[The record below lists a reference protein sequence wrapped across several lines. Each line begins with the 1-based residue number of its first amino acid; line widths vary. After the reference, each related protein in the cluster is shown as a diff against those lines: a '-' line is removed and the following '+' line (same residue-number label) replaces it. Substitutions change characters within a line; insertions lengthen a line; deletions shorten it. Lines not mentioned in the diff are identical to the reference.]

1 MGKAFFSV
9 AGEDVEKA
17 RGVAAEF
24 AANQV
29 YLYDESGEHAA
40 DMWQEEAS
48 ELRASTVLVIFWSIN
63 YLKKKGTLREIRLAV
78 ELLDQRKLGHPLIV
92 RLDDTPLTSVGNLA
106 GDESDGLQLLAP
118 LIERWRA
125 LPLPFDKANTTTNV
139 ERLLISNGTAT
150 PPDFDRSGVL
160 QVLNQ
165 LAQTSPRDIK
175 PVIWISGHE
184 GYGRRFI
191 VEKYMR
197 LFDPNSK
204 RIEVALLDSDGPLQ
218 ALLRLKGRDY
228 GANIV
233 ELETFIS
240 NSEDGHG
247 GANESSLLTQAVQ
260 DISAKGGHVIFTI
273 EALNRDANRW
283 IPNWL
288 LNWIATVPMGRQPKV
303 FLIAH
308 FAFPQAL
315 LRGETASKVAALKIS
330 SLEFHD
336 SKEYGYRLTGK
347 FDINADR
354 WQPED
359 IDRLAD
365 DSDGNLSLLIS
376 LARARSLAPDLK
388 TFIGDQPDIQ
398 SAFTV
403 KLNNYLDG
411 CLTQIRSIP
420 DAVVALRVL
429 SDLQLVSF
437 SDMKIMFPRAD
448 LHSLLGKLLDL
459 GLLEA
464 PSDSLYRVPRLVVR
478 RLDIRLD
485 IKTAPSSDSMVIH
498 DRFKRLF
505 EDKLVAGTKEPLIDR
520 IEARVRAAL
529 LTGASPSESHVA
541 KFITAS
547 YLLQAGIRAYDK
559 QDYEGALR
567 LLRDCVRHRSEFPEI
582 NTRCVMLRYF
592 GLAAAREDKPADT
605 QQAVELLLQEGQ
617 TGAWRRSR
625 VNPLAD
631 AEFVRGFVCRLSER
645 WGDACRHYLTS
656 LKRMEDD
663 GSSRLGDC
671 HREIA
676 ECYLHEQEPNYREAR
691 FHALRAYE
699 SRQTIMALDIV
710 VKALTASFWSDET
723 LSVSERN
730 ELEVKLN
737 RYLDM
742 LQELSISLGMGMWHQ
757 RKAEDLMQSG
767 ESADLEQALAYAK
780 EALAISSR
788 QDFHPLIWKLM
799 IGLKTDAHLNELIR
813 VAKDAIVNHRFNG
826 RTRSVAA
833 RYLVGAYI
841 QLGDFNNAQRSFDHY
856 RSGFP
861 AGVATT
867 IQASIRSQNIAEAR
881 WL

>member
-17 RGVAAEF
+17 RGIATEF
-24 AANQV
+24 AANQI
-29 YLYDESGEHAA
+29 YLYDESGQHAA
-40 DMWQEEAS
+40 DMWEEEAK
-48 ELRASTVLVIFWSIN
+48 ELRDSTVLVIFWSVN

-78 ELLDQRKLGHPLIV
+78 ELLDCRKLGHPLIV
-92 RLDDTPLTSVGNLA
+92 RLDATPLTSVGNLA
-106 GDESDGLQLLAP
+106 GDESDGVQLLAP

-125 LPLPFDKANTTTNV
+125 LPLPFDNTNTIANI
-139 ERLLISNGTAT
+139 ERLLISNGIAT
-150 PPDFDRSGVL
+150 PPEFDRSGVL
-160 QVLNQ
+160 QTLNQ

-218 ALLRLKGRDY
+218 ALLRLKGRDF
-228 GANIV
+228 GANV
-233 ELETFIS
+233 AELETLIS
-240 NSEDGHG
+240 SSKDGHG

-283 IPNWL
+283 IPAWL
-288 LNWIATVPMGRQPKV
+288 LKWIETVPMGRKPKV
-303 FLIAH
+303 FLVAH
-308 FAFPQAL
+308 FAFPKAL
-315 LRGETASKVAALKIS
+315 LRGEVAKKIAAFTIS
-330 SLEFHD
+330 GLEFHE
-336 SKEYGYRLTGK
+336 SKDYGYRLTGN
-347 FDINADR
+347 FDLNADR

-359 IDRLAD
+359 IDRLAE
-365 DSDGNLSLLIS
+365 DSDGNLSLLIG
-376 LARARSLAPDLK
+376 LARSRSLALDLK
-388 TFIGDQPDIQ
+388 TFSENQLDIQ
-398 SAFTV
+398 SAFTI

-411 CLTQIRSIP
+411 CLTQIRYIP
-420 DAVVALRVL
+420 DAVAALRVL

-437 SDMKIMFPRAD
+437 SDMKIMFPKAD
-448 LHSLLGKLLDL
+448 LHSLLGRLLDL
-459 GLLEA
+459 GLLEV

-478 RLDIRLD
+478 RLDTRLD
-485 IKTAPSSDSMVIH
+485 VKVAPSSDSLVIH

-505 EDKLVAGTKEPLIDR
+505 DNRLVAGTKEPLIDK
-520 IEARVRAAL
+520 IETRVRAAL
-529 LTGASPSESHVA
+529 LTGTSAVDSHVA

-547 YLLQAGIRAYDK
+547 YLLQAGIRAYDR
-559 QDYEGALR
+559 QDYEGALK
-567 LLRDCVRHRSEFPEI
+567 LLRDCVRHRNEFPEI

-592 GLAAAREDKPADT
+592 GLAAAREDKTADI
-605 QQAVELLLQEGQ
+605 QQAVELLLKEGQ
-617 TGAWRRSR
+617 GDAWRRSR
-625 VNPLAD
+625 VNPVAD
-631 AEFVRGFVCRLSER
+631 AEFVRGFVCRLNER
-645 WGDACRHYLTS
+645 WSDACRHYLGS
-656 LKRMEDD
+656 LKRMEED

-691 FHALRAYE
+691 FHAFRAYE
-699 SRQTIMALDIV
+699 SRDTIMALDIV
-710 VKALTASFWSDET
+710 VKALTASFWSDES
-723 LSVSERN
+723 LSVRERD

-737 RYLDM
+737 HHLDK
-742 LQELSISLGMGMWHQ
+742 LQELSTSLGMGMWHQ

-767 ESADLEQALAYAK
+767 QNADLEQALVYAK
-780 EALAISSR
+780 DALAISSR
-788 QDFHPLIWKLM
+788 QDFHPLIWKLL
-799 IGLKTDAHLNELIR
+799 IRLQTEAHLKELVKLTTDAISN
-813 VAKDAIVNHRFNG
+813 NRFNG

-841 QLGDFNNAQRSFDHY
+841 QLGDSNNAQRSFDHH
-856 RSGFP
+856 RPGFP
-861 AGVATT
+861 SSVAAT
-867 IQASIRSQNIAEAR
+867 IQASIRSRDIGEAL